1 VSQPTIAV
9 VGAAG
14 FIGSALVRRCETDG
28 VVCQQF
34 TRARPFRTD
43 LGELAPPLAYCD
55 VVYWLASSIRPAV
68 ARAEA
73 SQADLGAFR
82 SLLGGLA
89 SRAGKG
95 PARRPR
101 IVMVSSGGTVYDPTQ
116 PPPYSELAATKAVND
131 YGRAMLTLE
140 TELRERWPE
149 HVVIRASNVYGPGQL
164 ARRGQGVI
172 AHWFEAIATGT
183 PIRVIGDPDSRRDYV
198 FVDDL
203 VAALISC
210 GRDPSAPQTINIGS
224 GIGTS
229 LTALSNLVVST
240 AGRAVTVERAS
251 ARSFDAPSTWLDISL
266 AERSLGWRPRVAL
279 PEGLRRTWRVVCNA
293 ENRIHL
299 SPDPAA

>member
-1 VSQPTIAV
+1 MSQPTIAV

-28 VVCQQF
+28 IVCQQF
-34 TRARPFRTD
+34 TRARPFRTGR
-43 LGELAPPLAYCD
+43 GELAPELAYCD

-68 ARAEA
+68 AQAEA
-73 SQADLGAFR
+73 SQADLDAFR
-82 SLLGGLA
+82 ALLSGLA
-89 SRAGKG
+89 SRAGEG
-95 PARRPR
+95 SVGRPR

-140 TELRERWPE
+140 AELRERWPG
-149 HVVIRASNVYGPGQL
+149 HVVVRASNVYGPGQL

-203 VAALISC
+203 VAALMSC
-210 GRDPSAPQTINIGS
+210 GRDPSPPQTVNIGS
-224 GIGTS
+224 GNGTS
-229 LTALSNLVVST
+229 LTTLSNLVVST
-240 AGRAVTVERAS
+240 AGRAVTVERAP

-266 AERSLGWRPRVAL
+266 AERSLGWRPRVDL
-279 PEGLRRTWRVVCNA
+279 PEGLRRTWRVARHAN
-293 ENRIHL
+293 NRGPL